1 MGGRYTHL
9 SCPRGRWSLRAALRV
24 EPEVSGAATR
34 GAVTT
39 ILDQMAFYGL
49 FGLLGFAPLALGAVQ
64 PWAIFVLESAAAA
77 LFVFWLVAQA
87 KLGEI
92 RISESPLFAPM
103 AVFGVLI
110 ALQILAGRTAY
121 RYQTIHQGMLYCAYG
136 LLCFLVMQCLRKTS
150 QVNFLAYAATVYGVG
165 LAVFAIFQSV
175 SSNGKLYWFVTL
187 SSGGWIYGPYVNH
200 NHYAGLMEMLV
211 PVPLVAALTH
221 MVQKQQKMLAL
232 GAAAVMAS
240 TIFLSG
246 SRGGMIAFLVQIAIL
261 GIFLVKRKKSR
272 RLAFAL
278 AGFLVVLV
286 GLVIWLGG
294 SELGNRV
301 ISIRSESSTEISGG
315 TRLAIV
321 KDSWKMLI
329 ERPVMGWGLG
339 NFPEVYPQY
348 RSFYTNLFVNQAHN
362 DYVQLLVEMGTVG
375 FVIML
380 WFLGRMFYGAAGK
393 LGNWASNINGAL
405 TLAAM
410 LGCVGILVHSLV
422 DFNLQIPANAAL
434 FYVLCTLCAMEPRF
448 PLLHHRSSFRRP
460 ADSAGLS
467 A

>member
-1 MGGRYTHL
+1 
-9 SCPRGRWSLRAALRV
+9 LRAALRV
-24 EPEVSGAATR
+24 EPDVSSTVSRGAATT
-34 GAVTT
+34 V
-39 ILDQMAFYGL
+39 LDQITFYGL
-49 FGLLGFAPLALGAVQ
+49 FGLLGFAPLTFGAVQ

-77 LFVFWLVAQA
+77 LFVLWLVSQT
-87 KLGEI
+87 KSGEI
-92 RISESPLFAPM
+92 RISESPLLAPM

-110 ALQILAGRTAY
+110 ALQILMGRTAY
-121 RYQTIHQGMLYCAYG
+121 RYQTIHQGMLYCSYG
-136 LLCFLVMQCLRKTS
+136 LICFLVMQCLRKTS
-150 QVNFLAYAATVYGVG
+150 QVNFLAYAATIYGFA

-175 SSNGKLYWFVTL
+175 SSNGQLYWSVTP

-211 PVPLVAALTH
+211 PIPLVAALTH
-221 MVQKQQKMLAL
+221 LVQKQKRMLAL
-232 GAAAVMAS
+232 GAAAIMAS

-246 SRGGMIAFLVQIAIL
+246 SRGGMIAFLVQMAIL
-261 GIFLVKRKKSR
+261 GIFLIKRKKSR
-272 RLAFAL
+272 KLAFAL

-286 GLVIWLGG
+286 GLAIWLGG

-301 ISIRSESSTEISGG
+301 ISIRSESNTEISGG

-321 KDSWKMLI
+321 RDSWKMWTT
-329 ERPVMGWGLG
+329 RPVMGWGLG

-362 DYVQLLVEMGTVG
+362 DYVQLLVEMGSLG
-375 FVIML
+375 FVVML

-405 TLAAM
+405 TLATM
-410 LGCVGILVHSLV
+410 LGCIGILVHSLV
-422 DFNLQIPANAAL
+422 DFNLQIPANAAF
-434 FYVLCTLCAMEPRF
+434 FYVLCTFCAMEPRF

-460 ADSAGLS
+460 SDSAGLS

>member
-1 MGGRYTHL
+1 M
-9 SCPRGRWSLRAALRV
+9 RAVLRV
-24 EPEVSGAATR
+24 EPDVIGAVPR
-34 GAVTT
+34 GASTT
-39 ILDQMAFYGL
+39 LLDQITFYAL
-49 FGLLGFAPLALGAVQ
+49 FGLLGFAPLAFGAVQ
-64 PWAIFVLESAAAA
+64 PWAIFVLESAAAV
-77 LFVFWLVAQA
+77 LFIVWLVAQA
-87 KLGEI
+87 KLGEM
-92 RISESPLFAPM
+92 RILESPLFAPM
-103 AVFGVLI
+103 AVFWVLI
-110 ALQILAGRTAY
+110 ALQILARQTVY

-136 LLCFLVMQCLRKTS
+136 LLCFLAMQCLRKTS
-150 QVNFLAYAATVYGVG
+150 QVNFLAYAATVYGFG

-175 SSNGKLYWFVTL
+175 SSNGQLFWYVTP

-200 NHYAGLMEMLV
+200 NHYAGLMEMLI
-211 PVPLVAALTH
+211 PVPLVSALTH
-221 MVQKQQKMLAL
+221 LVQKKQKMLAL

-246 SRGGMIAFLVQIAIL
+246 SRGGMIAFLVQMAIL

-272 RLAFAL
+272 TLALAL
-278 AGFLVVLV
+278 AGFLVVLI
-286 GLVIWLGG
+286 GLAIWLGG
-294 SELGNRV
+294 SELGNRMV
-301 ISIRSESSTEISGG
+301 SIGSESSTEISGG

-321 KDSWKMLI
+321 KDSWKMWLI
-329 ERPVMGWGLG
+329 RPVMGWGLG
-339 NFPEVYPQY
+339 NFPEAYPQY

-362 DYVQLLVEMGTVG
+362 DYIQLLVEMGALG

-380 WFLGRMFYGAAGK
+380 WFLGRMFYGAARK

-460 ADSAGLS
+460 SDSAGLS